1 MTPTSRIFSS
11 LHVGNYRLYFTGQL
25 ISMAGTWM
33 QAVALAFLVLHLTG
47 SGTQLGLATAI
58 RFLPV
63 LLLSPLGGVVA
74 DRVDKR
80 RLIFLT
86 QTLLGALA
94 GLFALLIATGLIRL
108 WSVYLLSLALGCLTA
123 FDNPTRQSFIP
134 EVVPREE
141 LANAVTLNSV
151 SINFSRVLGA
161 AAGGAIVAALG
172 FATCFALNAASFA
185 AVVLTLALMRTSRLN
200 PAPPAR
206 KEPGQVRAGLRY
218 AAGTPEL
225 LVPLVLITV
234 IGTLAWEFQV
244 TLPLIARE
252 TFGGDARTY
261 GWMASMMGVGA
272 VVGGL
277 ITAYRGNPGRART
290 LSTAAIGWG
299 VAITAAAVAPTLPLA
314 LVAMLFVGYGSIS
327 FNAIAKTA
335 LQLAAAPEMRGRVMA
350 LWTLAWGGSTPIGGP
365 IVGWIGET
373 FGARWSLI
381 AGGVPTILIGLA
393 ALPALRA
400 IDRVAANSRDPGVS
414 RPREAPETRQPG

>member
-1 MTPTSRIFSS
+1 MNRVFSS
-11 LHVGNYRLYFTGQL
+11 LRVRNYRLYFTGQL

-74 DRVDKR
+74 DRTNKR
-80 RLIFLT
+80 RLLFVT
-86 QTLLGALA
+86 QTAMGVLAAVFAALV
-94 GLFALLIATGLIRL
+94 ATGLIRL
-108 WSVYLLSLALGCLTA
+108 WSVYLLSAALGCLTA
-123 FDNPTRQSFIP
+123 FDNPARQSFIP
-134 EVVPREE
+134 EVVPRAE

-151 SINFSRVLGA
+151 SINISRVLGA

-172 FATCFALNAASFA
+172 FATCFALNAASFG
-185 AVVLTLALMRTSRLN
+185 AVVLTLGLMRTRDLN
-200 PAPPAR
+200 PAEPAK
-206 KEPGQVRAGLRY
+206 KERGQVRAGIRY
-218 AAGTPEL
+218 ATSTPEL
-225 LVPLVLITV
+225 MVPLLLIAV

-252 TFGGDARTY
+252 VFHGDAGTY
-261 GWMASMMGVGA
+261 GAMASTMGVGA

-277 ITAYRGNPGRART
+277 ITAYRGNRSRAAAM
-290 LSTAAIGWG
+290 SVAAIGWG
-299 VAITAAAVAPTLPLA
+299 VAITAAAVAPAFWVVLLT
-314 LVAMLFVGYGSIS
+314 MLFVGYGSIS
-327 FNAIAKTA
+327 FNSIAKTA

-365 IVGWIGET
+365 LVGWIGET

-381 AGGVPTILIGLA
+381 AGGVPTILVGLA

-400 IDRVAANSRDPGVS
+400 IDRRAADR
-414 RPREAPETRQPG
+414 RRQPAEAIT